1 MRDIYLVFPCLCF
14 LFVVSRFFGS
24 GLAIFTCFSGE
35 IPECLMK
42 FIDLKHLTL
51 NNNYLHGSIPEL
63 PAESQLVILA
73 LHRNQLTGTITESLQ
88 RLQQLA
94 VLTLHDPLNCRN
106 FPKDLTLPPKISSKW
121 RVCLGFSTKNEIIL
135 VVTGT
140 VWGVDPRFFEH
151 VFLSFLETYVWQ
163 TNTSRV
169 DGCKCESLNFRMLP
183 TCATHPFYCVPPQ
196 FFFPQ
201 WKWGS
206 CQGLRW
212 MFVFLAVFSKH
223 HPKKEQTPMV
233 SSACF
238 LSI

>member
-1 MRDIYLVFPCLCF
+1 MRVIYLVFPCLCF
-14 LFVVSRFFGS
+14 LFVVSPFFCS
-24 GLAIFTCFSGE
+24 GLAIFPCFSGE

-94 VLTLHDPLNCRN
+94 VLTLHDSLNCRN
-106 FPKDLTLPPKISSKW
+106 FPKDLTLRGPKISANEGF
-121 RVCLGFSTKNEIIL
+121 CLGFPTKNEIIL

-151 VFLSFLETYVWQ
+151 VFFL
-163 TNTSRV
+163 
-169 DGCKCESLNFRMLP
+169 
-183 TCATHPFYCVPPQ
+183 
-196 FFFPQ
+196 
-201 WKWGS
+201 
-206 CQGLRW
+206 
-212 MFVFLAVFSKH
+212 
-223 HPKKEQTPMV
+223 
-233 SSACF
+233 
-238 LSI
+238 